1 MRRVVWC
8 AFFQLL
14 RFDFWRKGLV
24 GRDWLDVNAFSVGGA
39 DENHPDHRGFRIG
52 VAIMAAIRSR
62 GASFGRGVS
71 GRGTSTS
78 IMIFL
83 RVRATVTR

>member
-1 MRRVVWC
+1 MFLDEAVVSSSG
-8 AFFQLL
+8 
-14 RFDFWRKGLV
+14 RTIGL
-24 GRDWLDVNAFSVGGA
+24 AFSVGGA
-39 DENHPDHRGFRIG
+39 DENQPDHRGFRIG